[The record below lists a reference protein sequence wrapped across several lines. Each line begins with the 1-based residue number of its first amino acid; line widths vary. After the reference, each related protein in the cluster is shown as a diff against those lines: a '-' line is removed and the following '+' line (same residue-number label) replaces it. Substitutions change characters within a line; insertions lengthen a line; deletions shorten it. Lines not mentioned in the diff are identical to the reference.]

1 MTNELTT
8 VYPVFISPTVSQIRD
23 KKQTKQKQTPF
34 TGPPN
39 KLAWSLC
46 VAVLCTVY

>member
-23 KKQTKQKQTPF
+23 KKTKTKTPF

-39 KLAWSLC
+39 ELAWSLC